1 MTKIDNETLE
11 PIPPNL
17 GPNEK
22 ELVLL
27 IYEECIIHSSDW
39 KRKVGAKDKK
49 TAIMLG
55 VVLNTVTEALYRKE
69 NMKKYG
75 NELKES

>member
-1 MTKIDNETLE
+1 MTKIDNETLK

-27 IYEECIIHSSDW
+27 IYEECILNSNDW
-39 KRKVGAKDKK
+39 KRKVCAKD
-49 TAIMLG
+49 M
-55 VVLNTVTEALYRKE
+55 LNTVTEALDRKE

-75 NELKES
+75 NELKGKSVSCEEAS

>member
-1 MTKIDNETLE
+1 MTKIDNETLK

-27 IYEECIIHSSDW
+27 IYEECILNSNDW
-39 KRKVGAKDKK
+39 KRKVCAKD
-49 TAIMLG
+49 
-55 VVLNTVTEALYRKE
+55 NRKE

-75 NELKES
+75 NELKGKSVSCEEAS